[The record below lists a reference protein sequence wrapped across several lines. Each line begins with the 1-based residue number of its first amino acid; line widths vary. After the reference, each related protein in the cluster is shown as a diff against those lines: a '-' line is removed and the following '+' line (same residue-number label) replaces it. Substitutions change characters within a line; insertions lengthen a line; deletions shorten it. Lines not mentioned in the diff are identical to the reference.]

1 MDNLLNSSCRVAF
14 AALIHDIGKFAE
26 RAKLEISPELRENN
40 VHIFCPKNK
49 YSYPTHIHAAYTGIA
64 IDAIEKYI
72 PKINNAETFPFQ
84 SDKKDDSIIG
94 AAAKHHNP
102 DTYLQNLLAVADRL
116 SSAFERAKYEEYN
129 QRLESEDYQR
139 ARLIPLFEKLKLQ
152 DDNKPQED
160 RTNYEYRYPLKS
172 LSPESIFPTLKSD
185 ISKDEATKEYR
196 NSWNEFFA
204 DVQKIKNKNWDL
216 WLDSFDTLY
225 SVYTRNIPSA
235 SYKTIPDVSLY
246 DHSKSTAALA
256 TSLWRYHYETQTET
270 KEDLQQNDKNKFL
283 LIQGDT
289 SGIQNFIFNVGKNT
303 RKSAYKILRGRSF
316 FISLI
321 NECAALKIL
330 QSLDLPA
337 TSQIMNAAGKFTIL
351 APNTATVKEKLETV
365 KNELSEWLLQR
376 FYGEL
381 SIAVSCVEAC
391 QQDFEEK
398 QFKEL
403 QRKLHESL
411 GKAKLQQFDLCHK
424 NAGVC
429 ESFFDKYDNSKGI
442 CCFDGKT
449 PAEANV
455 PNSEDCACNAC
466 LDILSLGENLTTKKF
481 ISIAKTKDENGFS
494 SDLFGYYIGWK
505 PVKNMLRLW
514 DISLPRKDESIF
526 NGAAKRYINAYVPKF
541 TDEDILRED
550 FYKELDTPILGK
562 IKTFSHLAVEN
573 CFMEDGKRQ
582 VKPAI
587 MCLKGDID
595 NLGSLFQKG
604 VENPTFATI
613 AQLSRQIN
621 DFFTI
626 WLPYYQSS
634 WKNGKNIYTIFAGGD
649 DFYLVGPWLDL
660 VNFVPVLKE
669 KFTEYMCGRSDIT
682 FSVGMC
688 MTRSGD
694 DVVNMSA
701 VVENALENAKGRKNE
716 KGEIIKNGLCCF
728 GEIVSFD
735 EYSDLQKE
743 VEILNDYK
751 EKYNLSTGYIYNLQ
765 KLCEQAEKTQK
776 GSFIDAM
783 WRSKLAYRTARF
795 IEQYASKEIDETD
808 KIRIINELTEH
819 FGAVTEKYT
828 TKYKIALYTWLYQQR
843 GE

>member
-1 MDNLLNSSCRVAF
+1 MDSLLYSSCRMAF
-14 AALIHDIGKFAE
+14 AALVHDIGKFAE
-26 RAKLEISPELRENN
+26 RAKLEISLDIKEQNE
-40 VHIFCPKNK
+40 HTFCPKNK
-49 YSYPTHIHAAYTGIA
+49 YSNFTHIHAAYTGIA
-64 IDAIEKYI
+64 IDTIEKYI

-84 SDKKDDSIIG
+84 IGKKDDSIIS
-94 AAAKHHNP
+94 AAAGHHNP
-102 DTYLQNLLAVADRL
+102 ETYLQHIISTADRL
-116 SSAFERAKYEEYN
+116 SSAFERTKYDDYN
-129 QRLESEDYQR
+129 QQTETEDYQC
-139 ARLIPLFEKLKLQ
+139 ARLVPLFEELNRS
-152 DDNKPQED
+152 DGKPKVKP
-160 RTNYEYRYPLKS
+160 NYQYRYPLEA
-172 LSPESIFPTLKSD
+172 LSSNSIFPALKSN
-185 ISKDEATKEYR
+185 ISKAEATQEYKELWK
-196 NSWNEFFA
+196 NFIA
-204 DVQKIKNKNWDL
+204 DIQKIKNVENWNL
-216 WLDSFDTLY
+216 WFDAFDTLY
-225 SVYTRNIPSA
+225 SVYTQHIPSA
-235 SYKTIPDVSLY
+235 SYKTVPDVSLY
-246 DHSKSTAALA
+246 DHSKSTAAIA
-256 TSLWRYHYETQTET
+256 TALWRYHFETKTET
-270 KEDLQQNDKNKFL
+270 TEDLKQDEKNKFL
-283 LIQGDT
+283 LIQSDT
-289 SGIQNFIFNVGKNT
+289 SGIQNFIFNVGKST

-330 QSLDLPA
+330 NELDLPS
-337 TSQIMNAAGKFTIL
+337 TSQILNAAGKFIIL
-351 APNTATVKEKLETV
+351 APNTEETKEKLQKV
-365 KNELSEWLLQR
+365 KNELSNWLLQK

-381 SIAVSCVEAC
+381 SIGISTIEAC
-391 QQDFEEK
+391 QKDFEEK
-398 QFKEL
+398 QFKQL
-403 QRKLHESL
+403 QLKIHQSL
-411 GKAKLQQFDLCHK
+411 GKAKLQQFDLCRK
-424 NAGVC
+424 NVGIC
-429 ESFFDKYDNSKGI
+429 ENFFDEYDNTKGI
-442 CCFDGKT
+442 CCFDGKM
-449 PAEANV
+449 PAEENV
-455 PNSEDCACNAC
+455 PNSDNCSCKVC
-466 LDILSLGENLTTKKF
+466 LDILSLGENLTAKKF
-481 ISIAKTKDENGFS
+481 ISIAKQPIENGFS

-743 VEILNDYK
+743 VEILNNYK

-819 FGAVTEKYT
+819 FGAVIEKYT